1 MRLTFLAFTSFV
13 LGASAWSRH
22 SEMPSE
28 NLDPVRKG
36 RLYMPGQGTYDN
48 EVHTG
53 NSTFKQL
60 IDHNNPALGTFD
72 QFYFWSTEFWGGP
85 GSPIVVFTPGEINA
99 SRYSVYLTTNR
110 TTGVLAQELKA
121 AGKAKTKVIRMMM
134 LTHQ

>member
-1 MRLTFLAFTSFV
+1 MRFTLLAFTSFV
-13 LGASAWSRH
+13 LGAAAWSRH
-22 SEMPSE
+22 SEMRSG

-36 RLYMPGQGTYDN
+36 RLYMPGQGTYGN
-48 EVHTG
+48 ESHAG

-60 IDHNNPALGTFD
+60 IDHNDPSLGTFD

-85 GSPIVVFTPGEINA
+85 GSPVVVFTPGEINA

-121 AGKAKTKVIRMMM
+121 AGMSIADLIMI
-134 LTHQ
+134 